1 MDTSEGE
8 CADKCHKKKHN
19 CFVEGWADP
28 CFESANQGAC
38 EALGG
43 CWAKKH
49 VDAHKG
55 GRMTGSNKL
64 VNYNPSGV
72 FELAASADGDFEA
85 QAFFCPAFAGTTT
98 GVGIAMR
105 FGDDLIQVVRGA
117 ATAPQSE
124 NASAYDYWAV
134 LNVQDQNQGAEEDFT
149 EFFVNGEKK
158 SWGELGDAIGTRG
171 VDVTG
176 TGGIS
181 TGSAY
186 LQQMKTEHESHKTML
201 PVCVGDGQDNLVEVG
216 TPFLT
221 GGGNWPV
228 VYEHAVTIR
237 SSNPGTSGI
246 CSSTVD
252 VLKDNDEKFR
262 VDAKKNLFS
271 TKQMKSLCG
280 MCRLDMNGGVCGAPG
295 HSVSAEDVCNSTG
308 GDHNAAKAACGKEF
322 QEDSDWFSTCVME
335 TCASGEGA
343 VAIAKIEEQLQTE
356 MR

>member
-1 MDTSEGE
+1 
-8 CADKCHKKKHN
+8 
-19 CFVEGWADP
+19 
-28 CFESANQGAC
+28 
-38 EALGG
+38 
-43 CWAKKH
+43 
-49 VDAHKG
+49 
-55 GRMTGSNKL
+55 
-64 VNYNPSGV
+64 V

-171 VDVTG
+171 LDVTG

-221 GGGNWPV
+221 
-228 VYEHAVTIR
+228 
-237 SSNPGTSGI
+237 
-246 CSSTVD
+246 
-252 VLKDNDEKFR
+252 
-262 VDAKKNLFS
+262 
-271 TKQMKSLCG
+271 
-280 MCRLDMNGGVCGAPG
+280 
-295 HSVSAEDVCNSTG
+295 
-308 GDHNAAKAACGKEF
+308 
-322 QEDSDWFSTCVME
+322 
-335 TCASGEGA
+335 A
-343 VAIAKIEEQLQTE
+343 VAIGRSCTSMLLQSARPILELLVFVPRLSTCSRIMTRSSE
-356 MR
+356 SMQRRTCSPQSR